1 MIREL
6 IIVTLLLTVIDLVFI
21 KYVLINP
28 FGKMIQN
35 IQLSEFKPNTIY
47 VYIPYLLMI
56 FSILFFSLPN
66 VTKDNLFKDSLI
78 YGGLLGLVIFGV
90 YEFTN
95 MSVFKNYNLHVAI
108 FDTLWGVTLF
118 TIVTFLSKKTLLYLK
133 DLI

>member
-6 IIVTLLLTVIDLVFI
+6 IIVALLLTVIDLVFI
-21 KYVLINP
+21 KYVLIHP
-28 FGKMIQN
+28 FGRMIQS
-35 IQLSEFKPNTIY
+35 IQLSEFKPNTMY
-47 VYIPYLLMI
+47 VFIPYVLMI

-66 VTKDNLFKDSLI
+66 VRKENLFKDSLV

-118 TIVTFLSKKTLLYLK
+118 TIVTFLSKKTLLYFK